1 METPKHFKCYNRQKV
16 GILLILSVGFG
27 LFLQSSSSSSEET
40 TCESSSNFNNSYC
53 GFRKYIMKSYFEKYD
68 SLLEPI
74 FQNFIADELF
84 NTCKLL
90 PDNLNHLVRV
100 SVPWRHLI
108 GEGSHRHIST
118 TIRFHMQSDSMSWL
132 RAHFCKV
139 IVIERLP
146 TGVFADPFELQH
158 LLKRGVFTD
167 VAVFGDTNLELPSV
181 LSNRSAVEIHINVA
195 PTSLLGHK
203 NELEISADLP
213 LHVRYPPL
221 DDSGYSEVKF
231 GEPEIFL
238 SCSVEENGDHES
250 CLLVPTKDR
259 TGSRTDDVVWRIPSG
274 IRAHAGIVSAV
285 TFLAASIS
293 TLLIVLSSVFYPDNK
308 LGNNPKES

>member
-1 METPKHFKCYNRQKV
+1 METPRHFKCYNRQKV
-16 GILLILSVGFG
+16 GILLIFSVGFG
-27 LFLQSSSSSSEET
+27 LFLQSSSSSSET

-108 GEGSHRHIST
+108 GEGSHRQIST
-118 TIRFHMQSDSMSWL
+118 TIRFHLQSDSMSWL

-181 LSNRSAVEIHINVA
+181 LSNRSAVEIHMNVA

-203 NELEISADLP
+203 NELEISAELP

-250 CLLVPTKDR
+250 CFLVPTKDR

-274 IRAHAGIVSAV
+274 TRAHAGIVSAV

-293 TLLIVLSSVFYPDNK
+293 TLLIVLSSVFYSDNK

>member
-1 METPKHFKCYNRQKV
+1 
-16 GILLILSVGFG
+16 
-27 LFLQSSSSSSEET
+27 
-40 TCESSSNFNNSYC
+40 
-53 GFRKYIMKSYFEKYD
+53 MKSYFEKYD

-108 GEGSHRHIST
+108 GEGSHRQIST
-118 TIRFHMQSDSMSWL
+118 TIRFHLQSDSMSWL

-181 LSNRSAVEIHINVA
+181 LSNRSAVEIHMNVA

-203 NELEISADLP
+203 NELEISAELP

-250 CLLVPTKDR
+250 CFLVPTKDR

-274 IRAHAGIVSAV
+274 TRAHAGIVSAV

-293 TLLIVLSSVFYPDNK
+293 TLLIVLSSVFYSDNK

>member
-213 LHVRYPPL
+213 LHVRYPV
-221 DDSGYSEVKF
+221 SE
-231 GEPEIFL
+231 
-238 SCSVEENGDHES
+238 
-250 CLLVPTKDR
+250 LLKR
-259 TGSRTDDVVWRIPSG
+259 TGRR
-274 IRAHAGIVSAV
+274 
-285 TFLAASIS
+285 
-293 TLLIVLSSVFYPDNK
+293 SVITATIIK
-308 LGNNPKES
+308 